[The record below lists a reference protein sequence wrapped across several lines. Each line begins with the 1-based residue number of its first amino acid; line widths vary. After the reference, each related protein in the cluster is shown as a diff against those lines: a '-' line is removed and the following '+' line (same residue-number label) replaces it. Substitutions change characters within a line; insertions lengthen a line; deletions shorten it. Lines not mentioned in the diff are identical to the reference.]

1 MKSSESRQLGV
12 VFADNSKE
20 SEPDPKPDES
30 IGRSYLLH
38 TADDNLTSETD
49 APVDDQET
57 CHDRLLER
65 VASLPNLARALLFV
79 ARNKGAAGVDGIST
93 EEIVEAAPDLLPK
106 IREAL
111 ITGTY
116 QPGDICRARVTQVLN
131 WLNRVEFNSGLL
143 VDFFTAANPIEH
155 SLGMTIKC
163 RRSAVSVRINGANA
177 KSSTRTT
184 WEQGRKSD
192 RMLAKQIP
200 CFSHFVFR
208 FSGMRSLANRERR
221 SGSVSPTPTTL
232 PIHRSDR
239 VPVSFT
245 TLTFEHKG
253 RFVPQCQRCC
263 LNPCTL

>member
-1 MKSSESRQLGV
+1 LKSSESRQLGV

-49 APVDDQET
+49 ASVDDQDT

-163 RRSAVSVRINGANA
+163 RR
-177 KSSTRTT
+177 
-184 WEQGRKSD
+184 
-192 RMLAKQIP
+192 
-200 CFSHFVFR
+200 
-208 FSGMRSLANRERR
+208 
-221 SGSVSPTPTTL
+221 
-232 PIHRSDR
+232 
-239 VPVSFT
+239 
-245 TLTFEHKG
+245 
-253 RFVPQCQRCC
+253 
-263 LNPCTL
+263 